1 MYPSEM
7 VARRAYCVESFSK
20 SMCVRSFVRPSVRPS
35 VRSSVRHAH
44 RIRLDLVTRNGL
56 LPLVQR
62 SSTPKT
68 DRFEDDRHAHR
79 IIVIEIELL
88 RSSSSV
94 ASVVGFSILSP
105 SGHPAL
111 RVLSS
116 IKPTEIWWISM
127 CIYPQIPPG
136 TTQTLKNTR
145 NRQFSMPTCGLKKS
159 CQKKSL

>member
-1 MYPSEM
+1 
-7 VARRAYCVESFSK
+7 
-20 SMCVRSFVRPSVRPS
+20 MCVRPF

-44 RIRLDLVTRNGL
+44 RIRLNLVTRNGL

-94 ASVVGFSILSP
+94 ASVVGFSILSI

-116 IKPTEIWWISM
+116 NNTSILLVSKKTED
-127 CIYPQIPPG
+127 
-136 TTQTLKNTR
+136 TTLHCP
-145 NRQFSMPTCGLKKS
+145 FAICLHVH
-159 CQKKSL
+159 